1 MFVHISK
8 MRARK
13 KRAKDYETFGR
24 QVTLPALKK
33 IEGCQEAYFFKV
45 VESRKPEYLLVA
57 FWRDPKALEAARTN
71 PVYREHKRKF
81 EAGKFC
87 KTIPLELTCVCLD
100 SFKGSPARKP
110 QKAARPSKMKKTEEQ
125 PAKTPAAEAAAPT
138 PEGA

>member
-1 MFVHISK
+1 MIVHISK

-13 KRAKDYETFGR
+13 KKAKDYETFGR
-24 QVTLPALKK
+24 QATLPALRK
-33 IEGCQEAYFFKV
+33 IDGCQEAYFFKV
-45 VESRKPEYLLVA
+45 IEARKPEYLLVA
-57 FWRDPKALEAARTN
+57 FWRDHKALEAARTN

-87 KTIPLELTCVCLD
+87 KTIPLELTCECLD

-110 QKAARPSKMKKTEEQ
+110 QKAAQPAKVKKTEEQ
-125 PAKTPAAEAAAPT
+125 PEKSPAAEVAQAT